1 MLKTGNKDPE
11 NCCEITSI
19 NLKFRDQASF
29 INTFLPP
36 SQCPP
41 SIQHAVPGLAR
52 LITRITLPTVSFV
65 RDNFTKLKYAINLY
79 TLSRPASKAK
89 LARTKDKAGSFLH
102 IVGNEA

>member
-1 MLKTGNKDPE
+1 MLKSGNKDPR

-41 SIQHAVPGLAR
+41 SIQSLACPGKAYLQENFANCLSVAAR
-52 LITRITLPTVSFV
+52 
-65 RDNFTKLKYAINLY
+65 
-79 TLSRPASKAK
+79 
-89 LARTKDKAGSFLH
+89 
-102 IVGNEA
+102 

>member
-41 SIQHAVPGLAR
+41 SIQSLAR
-52 LITRITLPTVSFV
+52 LITRITLPTGSFV
-65 RDNFTKLKYAINLY
+65 VEDNSAKLKYAINLNI
-79 TLSRPASKAK
+79 LSRTASKFK
-89 LARTKDKAGSFLH
+89 TGQS
-102 IVGNEA
+102 